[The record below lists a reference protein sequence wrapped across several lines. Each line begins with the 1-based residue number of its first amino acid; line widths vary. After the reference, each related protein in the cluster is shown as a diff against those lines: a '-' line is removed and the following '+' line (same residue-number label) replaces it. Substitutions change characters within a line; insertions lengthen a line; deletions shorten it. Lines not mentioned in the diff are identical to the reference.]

1 VLWHVKSDLAQT
13 AAGRGMQRFVP
24 DLVQQRHGTVEGMN
38 RPSRRPAS
46 IEDVARQAGVSLTTV
61 SHALNGK
68 GRVSPETR
76 VRVAEAAKALGYRGS
91 AIARRLASGARGG
104 VLALHVA
111 ARDSPTIVSDIEYFT
126 TLMMAAATTALSH
139 GYWLAL
145 APVSATVDIW
155 NSLPTDGVIIVDPLI
170 DDPLVRAFGDRNV
183 PVVTVGR
190 AALEVD
196 CDGGWVDNDH
206 NAGTRAILEHLR
218 SQGAASIALIVGPE
232 MNSYTA
238 DARNAYAAWAAA
250 QGAEP
255 RIYTAGSGLS
265 EDAGYEATVK
275 MFADDWRPDAIY
287 ATVDRLALGSLR
299 AIKDQGLSVPEDIL
313 LAGLSDSES
322 ARSSR
327 PPLTVLALHPD
338 LAGQCAAEMLIA
350 LVEGGR
356 IGSRHRLIPAEVV
369 PRRSTD
375 ISDRDHRRLAR
386 RKLTP

>member
-1 VLWHVKSDLAQT
+1 
-13 AAGRGMQRFVP
+13 
-24 DLVQQRHGTVEGMN
+24 MN
-38 RPSRRPAS
+38 RPSHRPAS

-126 TLMMAAATTALSH
+126 ILMTAAATAALSH

-145 APVSATVDIW
+145 APVSATVDMW

-170 DDPLVRAFGDRNV
+170 DDPMVRAFGDRNV

-218 SQGAASIALIVGPE
+218 SQGAASIALI
-232 MNSYTA
+232 S
-238 DARNAYAAWAAA
+238 
-250 QGAEP
+250 
-255 RIYTAGSGLS
+255 
-265 EDAGYEATVK
+265 
-275 MFADDWRPDAIY
+275 
-287 ATVDRLALGSLR
+287 ALR
-299 AIKDQGLSVPEDIL
+299 
-313 LAGLSDSES
+313 
-322 ARSSR
+322 
-327 PPLTVLALHPD
+327 
-338 LAGQCAAEMLIA
+338 
-350 LVEGGR
+350 
-356 IGSRHRLIPAEVV
+356 
-369 PRRSTD
+369 
-375 ISDRDHRRLAR
+375 
-386 RKLTP
+386 

>member
-1 VLWHVKSDLAQT
+1 
-13 AAGRGMQRFVP
+13 
-24 DLVQQRHGTVEGMN
+24 MN

-76 VRVAEAAKALGYRGS
+76 VRVAEAAKALEYRGS
-91 AIARRLASGARGG
+91 AIARRLASGGRGG
-104 VLALHVA
+104 VLALQVA

-126 TLMMAAATTALSH
+126 ILMTAAAAAALSH

-170 DDPLVRAFGDRNV
+170 DDPLVRAFEDRNV

-196 CDGGWVDNDH
+196 GSGGWVDNDH
-206 NAGTRAILEHLR
+206 SAGTCAVLEHLR

-232 MNSYTA
+232 MNSYTV
-238 DARNAYAAWAAA
+238 DARNAYAAWALA

-265 EDAGYEATVK
+265 EDAGYAATVK

-322 ARSSR
+322 ARASR

-338 LAGQCAAEMLIA
+338 LVGQCAAEMLIA
-350 LVEGGR
+350 LVEGDR
-356 IGSRHRLIPAEVV
+356 IRSPHRLIPAEVV

-375 ISDRDHRRLAR
+375 IADRDHPRPAR
-386 RKLTP
+386 RKLSP